1 MTIPLHEPGRM
12 LREKILQGLNLSPSI
27 STSDNPSSS
36 SSSSLIFD
44 SSGVRLISRGK
55 VIKDDEDIERQG
67 LRNGSVVMV
76 LIGTTL
82 EVGKRVVRWIW
93 TIAGG
98 NDAPVLTNASF
109 LFFLSTPFFLP
120 PFSSHLYSL
129 LSFPPRFPSFLPSY
143 FFFPRPFLLFR
154 CVLASL

>member
-1 MTIPLHEPGRM
+1 MSNVFYHPCLTLSYGCHLTRTRRRRKGLFRTTCCSGSRRNWSWIRIKWALASLGPRLGL
-12 LREKILQGLNLSPSI
+12 LRQN
-27 STSDNPSSS
+27 
-36 SSSSLIFD
+36 
-44 SSGVRLISRGK
+44 
-55 VIKDDEDIERQG
+55 
-67 LRNGSVVMV
+67 
-76 LIGTTL
+76 GTTL